1 MNSSIIVL
9 DDSIFFLKSL
19 AAKGVDIGFYSLE
32 TDELLFSIESDF
44 TLDEKIVYYFVTF
57 ISGEEDVEIRSYD
70 SVKELLYE
78 EDEFEKKLM
87 DNKFGIRSLSGY

>member
-19 AAKGVDIGFYSLE
+19 LAHGVDVGFYSLE
-32 TDELLFSIESDF
+32 TDELLYAIETDTTEEGREYFFVRFSS
-44 TLDEKIVYYFVTF
+44 
-57 ISGEEDVEIRSYD
+57 SEEVNVFGPYS
-70 SVKELLYE
+70 SVKEILSD
-78 EDEFEKKLM
+78 EDEFEKDLL

>member
-19 AAKGVDIGFYSLE
+19 AAKGMAIGFYSLE
-32 TDELLFSIESDF
+32 TDELLFSIESEF
-44 TLDEKIVYYFVTF
+44 TNEEEIVYYFITY
-57 ISGEEDVEIRSYD
+57 ISGEDVDIRAYD

-78 EDEFEKKLM
+78 EDEFEKDLL